1 MKADSSVSEG
11 DLRRRFAQ
19 RLALQQSPAGPPRR
33 GDHDLNPKW
42 RDADA
47 DARVLKPAAVLIPII
62 ERRDAALSVL
72 FTRRADHLARHAGQV
87 SFPGGRVDEG
97 DADDVA
103 AALRETEE
111 EVGLSRAFVDVRG
124 SLDRY
129 ETGTGFVIQPFVGL
143 VREGFELKIDKA
155 EVAEAFEV
163 PLSFLM
169 DTKNHEPRTATWQ
182 GRERRFYGMTYDGH
196 YIWGATAGILINL
209 HQRLYG

>member
-1 MKADSSVSEG
+1 MKTDEAVSES
-11 DLRRRFAQ
+11 DLRRRLAE
-19 RLALQQSPAGPPRR
+19 RLALHEAHVEPARR
-33 GDHDLNPKW
+33 GDYDLNPKW
-42 RDADA
+42 RETVS
-47 DARVLKPAAVLIPII
+47 DARVLRPAAVLIPII
-62 ERRDAALSVL
+62 ERRDAWSVL

-97 DADDVA
+97 DADGAA

-129 ETGTGFVIQPFVGL
+129 ETGTGFVIHPFVGL

-163 PLSFLM
+163 PLAFLM

-209 HQRLYG
+209 HQRLYS

>member
-1 MKADSSVSEG
+1 MSEADLKTRLNERIH
-11 DLRRRFAQ
+11 RRNVHARE
-19 RLALQQSPAGPPRR
+19 R
-33 GDHDLNPKW
+33 GDYDLNPKW
-42 RDADA
+42 AATVSQERTL
-47 DARVLKPAAVLIPII
+47 RPAAVLIPII
-62 ERRDAALSVL
+62 ERSAGLRVL

-87 SFPGGRVDEG
+87 SFPGGRLDEG
-97 DADDVA
+97 DDDEVA

-111 EVGLSRAFVDVRG
+111 EVGLSRTFVTVLG
-124 SLDRY
+124 ELDRY
-129 ETGTGFVIQPFVGL
+129 ETGTGFAIHPFVGL

-169 DTKNHEPRTATWQ
+169 DPGNHEPRTATWQ

-209 HQRLYG
+209 YERLYG